1 MAYVKK
7 KRKAKP
13 AGPKRDV
20 AQEITDQIVERL
32 ETGVKPWKK
41 PWQGVA
47 LGPARRHNGEPYR
60 GINSLILS
68 MAAMQEGR
76 TSPFFMTFKQ
86 AKDLGGQVR
95 KGEKSLPVVYF
106 STFEKEEEKSN
117 GETDTRKI
125 FFMKHYNVFNAEQI
139 EGLPD
144 RYYPKP
150 PTNEDILA
158 MREAQHDPQV
168 MKALEE
174 MTVGLKLKGGYKE
187 EGQQAFYRRDQDSIT
202 MPLRSTF
209 YSFSEYAGTRT
220 HEMAHATE
228 AKDRLD
234 MDWGGAKAFGNTA
247 YAKGELYAEMTA
259 CFAAAEMG
267 FVADNIDNSAAYLDS
282 WLKTMKQDKN
292 AIFKMASAAQ
302 KGTDYLL
309 EMTSEYNKEKR
320 AERYEFDTLETDC
333 TAHKPVASNAVQD
346 IEITTMPA
354 SFDAEAIDLN
364 QDIQITVENRPPKR
378 FQPKQISNEAR

>member
-1 MAYVKK
+1 MAYAKK
-7 KRKAKP
+7 KRAAKP
-13 AGPKRDV
+13 TGPKRDV

-32 ETGVKPWKK
+32 EAGVKPWKK
-41 PWQGVA
+41 PWEGVA
-47 LGPARRHNGEPYR
+47 LGPARRHNGEPYQ
-60 GINSLILS
+60 GINSLILT
-68 MAAMQEGR
+68 MAAMQDGR

-106 STFEKEEEKSN
+106 SSFEKEEEKDN
-117 GETDTRKI
+117 GDTDKRKI

-139 EGLPD
+139 DGLPE

-150 PTNEDILA
+150 PTKEEVMA
-158 MREAQHDPQV
+158 MREAQHDPKV

-174 MTVGLKLKGGYKE
+174 MTAGLKLKGGYKE

-202 MPLRSTF
+202 MPPRNTF

-228 AKDRLD
+228 AADRLD
-234 MDWGGAKAFGNTA
+234 MDWGGTKAFGNMP

-267 FVADNIDNSAAYLDS
+267 FVADNIDNSAAYLDN

-320 AERYEFDTLETDC
+320 TERY
-333 TAHKPVASNAVQD
+333 A
-346 IEITTMPA
+346 
-354 SFDAEAIDLN
+354 FDAPEEVESAQKPTAREVDQDDAITSMPTSFNDSGFDGDL
-364 QDIQITVENRPPKR
+364 DIQSAIESGAPRLPRK
-378 FQPKQISNEAR
+378 KQNQSQAR

>member
-1 MAYVKK
+1 MAYAKK
-7 KRKAKP
+7 KRAAKP

-32 ETGVKPWKK
+32 EAGVKPWKK
-41 PWQGVA
+41 PWEGVA

-60 GINSLILS
+60 GINSLILT
-68 MAAMQEGR
+68 MAAMQDGR

-106 STFEKEEEKSN
+106 SSFEKEEEKDN
-117 GETDTRKI
+117 GDTDKRKI

-139 EGLPD
+139 DGLPE

-150 PTNEDILA
+150 PTKEEVMA
-158 MREAQHDPQV
+158 MREAQHDPKV

-174 MTVGLKLKGGYKE
+174 MTAGLKLKGGYKE

-202 MPLRSTF
+202 MPPRNTF

-228 AKDRLD
+228 ASNRLD
-234 MDWGGAKAFGNTA
+234 MDWGGTKAFGNTA

-320 AERYEFDTLETDC
+320 AERYAFESLEQGVATQ
-333 TAHKPVASNAVQD
+333 KPKATQEPQD
-346 IEITTMPA
+346 DAITTMPT
-354 SFDAEAIDLN
+354 SFDAEAVEGDL
-364 QDIQITVENRPPKR
+364 DIQAAIESRRVKKPSV
-378 FQPKQISNEAR
+378 KQIHSDER